1 MLQGRGGGDR
11 EEWGLDLR
19 PKSQGGHRMGVLGV
33 SRVEWRPGEGEAGRL
48 LGEQT
53 SGVGGAVAG
62 TRVCE
67 EGAGYR

>member
-1 MLQGRGGGDR
+1 MRFQQGSDGMRGSEVRGWAAGG
-11 EEWGLDLR
+11 W
-19 PKSQGGHRMGVLGV
+19 GV